1 MIGILVIR
9 RKLLILA
16 GMEVMQIRKG
26 STPPHICYSLAFMIA
41 LISYFLYNIWN
52 HDSYVHSFPILADMI

>member
-1 MIGILVIR
+1 
-9 RKLLILA
+9 
-16 GMEVMQIRKG
+16 MQIRKG
-26 STPPHICYSLAFMIA
+26 STPSHICYSLAFMIA